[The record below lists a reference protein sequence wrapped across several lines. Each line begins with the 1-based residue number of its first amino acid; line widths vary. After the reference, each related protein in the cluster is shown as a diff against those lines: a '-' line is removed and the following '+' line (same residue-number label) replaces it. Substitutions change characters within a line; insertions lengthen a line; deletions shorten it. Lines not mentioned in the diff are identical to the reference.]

1 MNKEFDTL
9 EDMYFEKDGERINI
23 MDIKPDPKILNMA
36 REYDKMRA
44 KKKRIQQRKRF
55 MQIAAMI
62 MICFVSL
69 SAITLE
75 TSDAFRARFYQIF
88 SSEDEGSAALLS
100 QDEYDLIG
108 EWKDYWYPTYLPE
121 GFVLEAAEKTELEKV
136 MLFALDAETECRIRE
151 IQLEATTTID
161 IDYTLIE
168 EVKIGYY
175 NGCILINQDYNSSSI
190 YWTTEDRQICIEM
203 TNGCDKEM
211 LLEIAEN
218 MKYRER

>member
-23 MDIKPDPKILNMA
+23 LDIKPDPKILNMA
-36 REYDKMRA
+36 REYDKMQA

-108 EWKDYWYPTYLPE
+108 DWKDYWYPTYLPE
-121 GFVLEAAEKTELEKV
+121 GFALQAAEQTELKKI
-136 MLFALDAETECRIRE
+136 MLFTSKKGEECRINE
-151 IQLEATTTID
+151 NPLDMGMSVDT
-161 IDYTLIE
+161 DYTSIE
-168 EVKIGYY
+168 EVKVGYH
-175 NGCILINQDYNSSSI
+175 NGCIFLNEEYDILSI
-190 YWTTEDRQICIEM
+190 CWSTEDRQISIEM
-203 TNGCDKEM
+203 TGTNDKD
-211 LLEIAEN
+211 LLLKVAEG
-218 MKYRER
+218 MEYREK